1 MRSMRTIFAITGLL
15 LISVIAVFAQVTNDY
30 RSAGSGNW
38 NAIASWQKYNGA
50 AWIAATVTPDSSV
63 GKIEILANHTITI
76 TANVVVD
83 SVFVDSLAT
92 LVVSAS
98 DTVTVGPPVTRS
110 MLTGITVA
118 GGGSMIVNGVYKH
131 ARDYGSLPKATW
143 ATGSTCLISLGSVL
157 MDTVPKNLDQS
168 YYNFEWNCPTQT
180 GNLNMNMTGVN
191 DTIKGNFTVRATGAS
206 GRIYLTSPGSAGSP
220 QIYTAPITIK
230 GDMIQYNGQF
240 GPHGTSN
247 ALQGGLTNYQINVLG
262 NLTVNGSGTSTSWW
276 SMQRGSVGPVYW
288 YVYGNVTFSSCSLT
302 TSNNNAKI
310 VFAKSGTQTLTLSN
324 ATIGSSSA
332 FSYEVANG
340 STLDIGTNILSG
352 TGVLV
357 VDSGGS
363 LKATYGTSNGSVTC
377 TGTNSTL
384 YNNYAIA
391 TGTAG
396 SGTVTITAS
405 TPANSHLSDTTTAL
419 RRYWTV
425 TADAGITSAG
435 LQFSYDPADIPGT
448 ATETNFVPMWYTGTG
463 TVWAPKGLVTNA
475 TTHVAATNAGINI
488 NGVWTVG
495 EIQTLIGVKSQTT
508 STIPK
513 SFFVNQ
519 NYPNPFNPSTII
531 TYGIPKA
538 SYVTVTVYNLLGQ
551 QVATLFSGH
560 QEAGTYPVTFKA
572 DHLSS
577 GVYLCR
583 IEAGQSVDV
592 KRMILMK

>member
-1 MRSMRTIFAITGLL
+1 MRAIFAITGLL

-63 GKIEILANHTITI
+63 GKIEILASHTITI

-92 LVVSAS
+92 LVVSAG
-98 DTVTVGPPVTRS
+98 DTVTVGPPNLGAGVGS
-110 MLTGITVA
+110 AGISVH
-118 GGGSMIVNGVYKH
+118 GGGSMVVNGVYKH
-131 ARDYGSLPKATW
+131 ARDAGSYPKATW
-143 ATGSTCLISLGSVL
+143 NVGSTCLTSPGSVTL
-157 MDTVPKNLDQS
+157 IAVPNNRNQ
-168 YYNFEWNCPTQT
+168 YFYNFEWNCPNQT
-180 GNLNMNMTGVN
+180 GNLALNFTGTT
-191 DTIKGNFTVRATGAS
+191 DSIRGNFVVRATGAS
-206 GRIYLTSPGSAGSP
+206 GRVYLTSPGTTTQTYAG
-220 QIYTAPITIK
+220 PINIM
-230 GDMIQYNGQF
+230 GDLIMYNGQF
-240 GPHGTSN
+240 GAHGSSS
-247 ALQGGLTNYQINVLG
+247 ALQGGLTNYQINVFG
-262 NLTVNGSGTSTSWW
+262 NLTVNGSGSTTSWW
-276 SMQRGSVGPVYW
+276 AMQRGSVGPVYW
-288 YVYGNVTFSSCSLT
+288 YVHGNVSFSSCSLT
-302 TSNNNAKI
+302 TSNNGAKI
-310 VFAKSGTQTLTLSN
+310 VFAKSGTQTLTLST
-324 ATIGSSSA
+324 ATIGTSSA

-340 STLDIGTNILSG
+340 STLDIGANTLSG

-357 VDSGGS
+357 VDNGGS
-363 LKATYGTSNGSVTC
+363 LKTTYGTSNGSVTC

-391 TGTAG
+391 TGIAG

-405 TPANSHLSDTTTAL
+405 TPANSHLSDVTKAL
-419 RRYWTV
+419 QRYWTV

-435 LQFSYDPADIPGT
+435 LQFHYDPAEVP
-448 ATETNFVPMWYTGTG
+448 ASASEPHFVPMWYTGTG
-463 TVWAPKGLVTNA
+463 TAWAQEGPFTNVTTA
-475 TTHVAATNAGINI
+475 VAATNAGINI
-488 NGVWTVG
+488 NGVWALGDQILT
-495 EIQTLIGVKSQTT
+495 GVKSQTT

-538 SYVTVTVYNLLGQ
+538 SYVTVKVYNLMGQ

-577 GVYLCR
+577 GAYFCR